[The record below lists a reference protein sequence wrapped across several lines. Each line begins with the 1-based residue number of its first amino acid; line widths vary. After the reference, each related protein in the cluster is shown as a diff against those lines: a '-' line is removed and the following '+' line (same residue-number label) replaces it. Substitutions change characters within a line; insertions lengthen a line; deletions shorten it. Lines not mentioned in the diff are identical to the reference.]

1 MAYKMKGSPMQ
12 RNFPGS
18 FKQVKPGVTYYD
30 GPIADIDRQME
41 KGVVD
46 PYEYLDIKKK
56 ESDRF
61 HDKLDA
67 DLTDAKVKFIQ
78 HITGLHENP
87 LGEKIEQKRL
97 DYLES
102 LNE

>member
-1 MAYKMKGSPMQ
+1 MAFKMKGSPMK

-18 FKQVKPGVTYYD
+18 FKQV
-30 GPIADIDRQME
+30 ADIDRQME
-41 KGVVD
+41 QGVISPD
-46 PYEYLDIKKK
+46 EHMDIKEKEYTERKEKK
-56 ESDRF
+56 S
-61 HDKLDA
+61 A
-67 DLTDAKVKFIQ
+67 DITDAKVKYIQ

-87 LGEKIEQKRL
+87 EGEKIEQRRL

>member
-1 MAYKMKGSPMQ
+1 MAFKMKGSPMK

-18 FKQVKPGVTYYD
+18 FKQIEPGVTYYD

-41 KGVVD
+41 KGVISPD
-46 PYEYLDIKKK
+46 EHMDIKEKEYTERKEKK
-56 ESDRF
+56 S
-61 HDKLDA
+61 A
-67 DLTDAKVKFIQ
+67 DITDAKVKYIQ

-87 LGEKIEQKRL
+87 EGEKIEQRRL

-102 LNE
+102 LNK